1 LVKDDDV
8 SCPKCKA
15 KFSFLYTYR
24 SLDGTLHEFPQVLLR
39 LCTGLFPMNLLTV
52 RWFGMLL
59 TQVTRSHALK
69 EESVCLLKR
78 ASWFEDAL
86 GNFKGKA
93 LAMPEEP
100 DIPEEWYDEY
110 FEEDDDDYDEYMA
123 SSGLVGREF
132 PHP

>member
-1 LVKDDDV
+1 
-8 SCPKCKA
+8 
-15 KFSFLYTYR
+15 
-24 SLDGTLHEFPQVLLR
+24 
-39 LCTGLFPMNLLTV
+39 M
-52 RWFGMLL
+52 
-59 TQVTRSHALK
+59 
-69 EESVCLLKR
+69 KR

-110 FEEDDDDYDEYMA
+110 FEEEDDDDYDEYMA

-132 PHP
+132 PYSDPTCPVSRVRAC